1 MSRTE
6 VIKFMTQ
13 AEREKKMRKK
23 LIKALLSGS
32 IERGMNGSK
41 NLIGKGNLSEMK
53 ALISLKEIILKAL
66 EKSKISKPCFIG
78 HKNFH
83 DNGLDVLNINKQG
96 HNYCYYKT
104 HNIMFIMLNVC
115 HYF

>member
-32 IERGMNGSK
+32 IERRMNRKKKLIGRG
-41 NLIGKGNLSEMK
+41 NLIEMK
-53 ALISLKEIILKAL
+53 ENL
-66 EKSKISKPCFIG
+66 
-78 HKNFH
+78 
-83 DNGLDVLNINKQG
+83 
-96 HNYCYYKT
+96 
-104 HNIMFIMLNVC
+104 
-115 HYF
+115 